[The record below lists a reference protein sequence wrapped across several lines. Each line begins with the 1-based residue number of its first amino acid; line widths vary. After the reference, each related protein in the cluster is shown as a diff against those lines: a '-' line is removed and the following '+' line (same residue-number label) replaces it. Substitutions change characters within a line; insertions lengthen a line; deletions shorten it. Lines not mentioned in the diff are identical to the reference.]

1 MLLASLLALATV
13 MSTLPLDELPPQV
26 LPPKSCALF
35 LWDRASQ
42 RRIAMLTAE
51 PGTLHMARGGVQ
63 LLPQTGGGGE
73 PVLGFRPY
81 AAYGSGAGRIE
92 LALTITANDSGVGG
106 AVIREGSLTV
116 TLADGSA
123 LVTPVAGLIGCN
135 P

>member
-1 MLLASLLALATV
+1 MWLAPLLLLAAATAI
-13 MSTLPLDELPPQV
+13 LPLAELPPQV
-26 LPPKSCALF
+26 LPPKSCAMF

-51 PGTLHMARGGVQ
+51 PGTLRIARDGVQ
-63 LLPQTGGGGE
+63 TLPQTGGDGE
-73 PVLGFRPY
+73 PVLGFRPH
-81 AAYGSGAGRIE
+81 AAYGSGPARIE
-92 LALTITANDSGVGG
+92 VTLTITANDAGVGG

-116 TLADGSA
+116 MLADGSA